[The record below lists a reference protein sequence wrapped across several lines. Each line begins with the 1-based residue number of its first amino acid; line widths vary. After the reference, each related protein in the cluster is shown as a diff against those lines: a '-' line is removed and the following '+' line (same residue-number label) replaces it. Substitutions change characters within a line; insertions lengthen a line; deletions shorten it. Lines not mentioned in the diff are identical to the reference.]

1 MNSKRTSTNFLE
13 DVKIKLAALWA
24 ATMFCYIYADILSL
38 FRPGLIE
45 QIIAGEVSGFEI
57 NRAFL
62 LGSAVLMSLPTMMI
76 VLSLILNPVANRYT
90 NIIVGGVH
98 ICIAVATMLMPGTGA
113 YYVFYSV
120 VEVVFL
126 SLIVWYAW
134 TWPKHVF

>member
-1 MNSKRTSTNFLE
+1 MNSKRKSTKFLE
-13 DVKIKLAALWA
+13 DVKIKLAALWT

-38 FRPGLIE
+38 FRPGMIE
-45 QIIAGEVSGFEI
+45 QIMVGEVSGFEI

-62 LGSAVLMSLPTMMI
+62 LGSAVLMSIPTMMI

-90 NIIVGGVH
+90 NIILGGVH
-98 ICIAVATMLMPGTGA
+98 ICIAIATMLMPGTGA

-120 VEVVFL
+120 VEIVFL

>member
-1 MNSKRTSTNFLE
+1 MNSKRKSTKFLE

-38 FRPGLIE
+38 FRPGMIE
-45 QIIAGEVSGFEI
+45 QIMVGEVSGLEI
-57 NRAFL
+57 NQAFL
-62 LGSAVLMSLPTMMI
+62 LGSAVLMSIPTMMI

-90 NIIVGGVH
+90 NIVLGGVH
-98 ICIAVATMLMPGTGA
+98 ICIAIATMLMTGTGA

-120 VEVVFL
+120 VEIVFL

-134 TWPKHVF
+134 TWPKHAF